1 VPAVLLPV
9 PAVQANERELVAQV
23 VSWFGMGPVTGV
35 RRVAEGLMNRNW
47 QVVTPAGMF
56 AVKQI
61 TDADADAVRRQ
72 HTVVTA
78 LARGGLPVPA
88 PVTGPGGVTLLEHPA
103 GLFAVLPWAA
113 GRHRGGLA
121 LSHAECGVLGAV
133 LGRLHAALACVLP
146 APGEV
151 PVQVTPVAVG
161 RDGIGRYLALAGGKA
176 APDDF
181 DRLALRRLRQRAGL
195 LRALGH
201 LRPDDQAPGD
211 QAGWT
216 HGDFHHLQVL
226 WHGGQVSA
234 VLDWDRLGPRLLA
247 AEVVR
252 SGTLLF
258 GYGDSRGLDTGRV
271 AAFTRGY
278 REVMPLTAAQLQDAA
293 HRLWWERLC
302 DFWQLQWHY
311 ERGDHSCDH
320 LFVSASALLEWWC
333 GHRGE
338 VSSAFTCT

>member
-1 VPAVLLPV
+1 M
-9 PAVQANERELVAQV
+9 PAVQADERDLVTQV

-47 QVVTPAGMF
+47 QVGTSAGMF

-61 TDADADAVRRQ
+61 TDADAQAVRRQ
-72 HTVVTA
+72 HAVVTA
-78 LARGGLPVPA
+78 LARAGLPVPA

-103 GLFAVLPWAA
+103 GLFAVLPWVA
-113 GRHRGGLA
+113 GRHRDGLV
-121 LSHAECGVLGAV
+121 LSHAECGALGVV
-133 LGRLHAALACVLP
+133 LGRLHAALVRVLP

-151 PVQVTPVAVG
+151 PVRVTPVAVAKEK
-161 RDGIGRYLALAGGKA
+161 IGRYLALAGERA
-176 APDDF
+176 EPDDF
-181 DRLALRRLRQRAGL
+181 DRLTLRRLRERAGL
-195 LRALGH
+195 LRTLWH
-201 LRPDDQAPGD
+201 LRPDDQAPTA

-226 WHGGQVSA
+226 WHEGRVSA
-234 VLDWDRLGPRLLA
+234 VFDWDRLGPRPLA

-278 REVMPLTAAQLQDAA
+278 REVTLLTAAQLQDAA

-320 LFVSASALLEWWC
+320 LFASASALLEWWC
-333 GHRGE
+333 GHRSE
-338 VSSAFTCT
+338 VSSAFTST